1 MTTMPVRAL
10 LMIALPLLMAA
21 SDKSAGGISAPE
33 FTSGALSY
41 LVSKRCEKP
50 VRSEAPSIEWP
61 ALTYGPGRPPAWG
74 RKAAGPC
81 RGLDTWVLQESL
93 AAGAYWGQ
101 NDHAAIEADP
111 NTTLFD
117 DEKIHVAFKKAFGWA
132 LPERG
137 DYVPPPNVFLRFDG
151 KKLSA
156 LFDRIYVKPTDK
168 IAESTGQEV
177 YDVFF
182 KETITRFAR
191 EVALIKGGLPKAE
204 LTKQAKAYQ
213 AAAKA
218 AGAKF
223 QGPAYLRQAAATG
236 VPKDADQGGERA
248 YRTFGIILRRTA
260 DGSWPAIDRLLQRV
274 IKDYDPTLAQE
285 IGKNL

>member
-1 MTTMPVRAL
+1 MMMPTRSL
-10 LMIALPLLMAA
+10 LVLALPLLMAA
-21 SDKSAGGISAPE
+21 SDKPVGKIVPGDFA
-33 FTSGALSY
+33 SGALSY

-50 VRSEAPSIEWP
+50 SRSTAPSLESP

-93 AAGAYWGQ
+93 GAGAYWSQ

-117 DEKIHVAFKKAFGWA
+117 DAKVHDAFKKTFGWP

-137 DYVPPPNVFLRFDG
+137 DYLPPPNVFLKFDG

-156 LFDRIYVKPTDK
+156 MFDRIYVKPTDK
-168 IAESTGQEV
+168 LGESPGQEV

-182 KETITRFAR
+182 KESVTRFAR
-191 EVALIKGGLPKAE
+191 EVAMIKGALSKAQIG
-204 LTKQAKAYQ
+204 KQVKAYQ
-213 AAAKA
+213 AAAKE

-223 QGPAYLRQAAATG
+223 QGPAFLRQAAGDAL
-236 VPKDADQGGERA
+236 PKAEGGGGERA
-248 YRTFGIILRRTA
+248 YRTLGIILRRTA
-260 DGSWPAIDRLLQRV
+260 DGSWPAIDRLLQKL
-274 IKDYDPTLAQE
+274 IKDYDPALAE
-285 IGKNL
+285 ELGKNL